1 MTNRRR
7 DPARGPRGMQPAGQH
22 GTSSPDA
29 GPSRGRARRSL
40 GRLVVTPTFT
50 AGACIVFAAV
60 LAYGTTQTHMAF
72 RRLGPPCAGASCPA
86 AGRGH
91 AGVVRPRRA
100 AAPAG
105 TEANGYSRRGAG
117 PARPRAGPDPDA
129 NAGGGKLA
137 GDMSSVAAS
146 PGLPVVIAYRTVR
159 RWHGGFAAMMT
170 ITNRSGSAIA
180 SWRLFVRYRRA
191 RDGSR
196 VGSPLASGRPARAP
210 GRGGGP
216 AARTGWRCGRER
228 ARNSRSGPA
237 ATSARR
243 PAASSTRPGAG
254 STDPAGDAVAC
265 PGAQRLS
272 GLRAMSAVCRR
283 RGSAGG
289 RRSQRAAGA
298 VSGRPGQSAGG
309 RDSQR
314 AAGAAGAVSGR
325 PCRP

>member
-22 GTSSPDA
+22 STSSPDA

-50 AGACIVFAAV
+50 AGTCIVFAAV

-86 AGRGH
+86 AGRSH

-105 TEANGYSRRGAG
+105 TETNGHSRRRAG
-117 PARPRAGPDPDA
+117 PARPPAGPDRDA
-129 NAGGGKLA
+129 NPGAGKPA
-137 GDMSSVAAS
+137 RDMSSVAAS

-159 RWHGGFAAMMT
+159 RWHGGFVAMMT

-191 RDGSR
+191 RVDR
-196 VGSPLASGRPARAP
+196 VWGARWHPAAPRVRRAGVVAPRP
-210 GRGGGP
+210 GRL
-216 AARTGWRCGRER
+216 AL
-228 ARNSRSGPA
+228 
-237 ATSARR
+237 
-243 PAASSTRPGAG
+243 RPGASAEFAFRASG
-254 STDPAGDAVAC
+254 HFGPPAGCFFDTARC
-265 PGAQRLS
+265 RFR
-272 GLRAMSAVCRR
+272 RA
-283 RGSAGG
+283 RG
-289 RRSQRAAGA
+289 
-298 VSGRPGQSAGG
+298 
-309 RDSQR
+309 
-314 AAGAAGAVSGR
+314 
-325 PCRP
+325 